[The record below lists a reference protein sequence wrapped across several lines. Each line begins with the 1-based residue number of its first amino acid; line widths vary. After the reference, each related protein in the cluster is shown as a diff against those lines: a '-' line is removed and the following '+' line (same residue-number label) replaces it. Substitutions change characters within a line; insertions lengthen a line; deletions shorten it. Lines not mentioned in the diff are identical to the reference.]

1 MKKYLRSKAR
11 YRKEES
17 AWKDVKRNTGLSDS
31 DKIQTAHTDG
41 DWIFVC
47 RAAIKAPRHAPGFLG
62 NPSIGNSSMPYQD
75 DRPLMAYQITEL
87 KSKAEK
93 SDNLKDELER
103 IKDEKREEK
112 RDYEDKIWKLEN
124 TLRHAEERLRD
135 EQEKKGLV
143 KQISEVAQNPN
154 TLAGI
159 VTAISSLKPNPSGS
173 LTGPNFTGCKAEV
186 YEELKIMS
194 EVDCETLLNLME
206 AMQNPNFNNK
216 LRSFITQNLTPITE
230 ENGTGTN

>member
-124 TLRHAEERLRD
+124 TLRHAD
-135 EQEKKGLV
+135 
-143 KQISEVAQNPN
+143 
-154 TLAGI
+154 
-159 VTAISSLKPNPSGS
+159 GS